1 MLLVETFIAKPTKEQ
16 SETRVLWRKRPRD
29 HRDLRG
35 FVIDGT
41 KHRFSP
47 QQSETALAGR
57 RRRSA
62 PRCGRLGAVKLPPPA
77 ARHYSLYEAVLGEGF
92 ASLHAHVR
100 RAHLP
105 PLRAEGT
112 IDVEH
117 GPGWLARPAIWLM
130 KLPAA
135 GPGQPVRLEVAED
148 GPELVWTRRIGG
160 SILET
165 RQCAS
170 GSRLVERSGLGRVS
184 FDLAVEDGALLYRQS
199 SIHVAGLPVSSSI
212 GPRVDGVVAATADG
226 WRVVVTV
233 TWRGRLVCRYAGKIR
248 AS

>member
-1 MLLVETFIAKPTKEQ
+1 MQ
-16 SETRVLWRKRPRD
+16 W
-29 HRDLRG
+29 
-35 FVIDGT
+35 
-41 KHRFSP
+41 SP
-47 QQSETALAGR
+47 
-57 RRRSA
+57 
-62 PRCGRLGAVKLPPPA
+62 PRCGRLRAVGLALPA
-77 ARHYSLYEAVLGEGF
+77 AKSCSPYEVVLGEAF

-100 RAHLP
+100 CAHLP

-117 GPGWLARPAIWLM
+117 GPGWLSRLMIWLM

-135 GPGQPVRLEVAED
+135 GPRQPVRLDVAED
-148 GPELVWTRRIGG
+148 GSELVWTRRIGR
-160 SILET
+160 SILRT
-165 RQCAS
+165 RQRAS

-199 SIHVAGLPVSSSI
+199 SIHVAGLPVPSSLS
-212 GPRVDGVVAATADG
+212 PRVGAVVSATADG

-233 TWRGRLVCRYAGKIR
+233 TWRGRIVCRYAGTIR